1 MIMSELEI
9 EQLIANSKANE
20 NIALKLFEIEKEVLE
35 SKSCEELIQRLLN
48 SIQQKFDITSIT
60 LLLVEPTP
68 ISYLFNERLQSNWQQ
83 RHSNKISLEQLKAFH
98 HDSKPFLTNDLDNL
112 PAVIPTEL
120 LIEAQSI
127 ALIPLILEGQLFGS
141 LLFSDRDK
149 SRFSNILGTFHLE
162 QLATKVSLCLSNVL
176 IREQLEYMAHYDR
189 LTGVANRRL
198 MEIFIAEELVRQQRY
213 GVPFSLLFVDCDD
226 FKQVN
231 DRYGHDCGDRVL
243 AYIATNL
250 QGLIRENDRC
260 FRFAGDEFVVV
271 LASQKYQ
278 EAELAAKRLS
288 EFFIKNPMPY
298 QQAVLP
304 VTITCGVAASDGRR
318 SMDELLKEADTHLY
332 QLKNNRKQLLV

>member
-1 MIMSELEI
+1 
-9 EQLIANSKANE
+9 
-20 NIALKLFEIEKEVLE
+20 
-35 SKSCEELIQRLLN
+35 
-48 SIQQKFDITSIT
+48 
-60 LLLVEPTP
+60 
-68 ISYLFNERLQSNWQQ
+68 
-83 RHSNKISLEQLKAFH
+83 
-98 HDSKPFLTNDLDNL
+98 
-112 PAVIPTEL
+112 
-120 LIEAQSI
+120 
-127 ALIPLILEGQLFGS
+127 
-141 LLFSDRDK
+141 LFSDRDK

-288 EFFIKNPMPY
+288 EFFIKNPIPY

-304 VTITCGVAASDGRR
+304 VTITCGVAASDGKC